1 MEYRKER
8 NFIVAY
14 DFNNNCR
21 GKWNILTNEFIGV
34 RGTKVKTSPEALR
47 VSRHPGEMPVCI
59 VNAMDFIHC
68 YIHEHEEYPQKLG
81 QKVEELISLEL
92 KIPFG
97 FTNTMAKFLLEDT
110 TKLTKDIV
118 TYIQDECYGF
128 YTPENLRKYNLIKL
142 LQPYK
147 EVFGEDFDW
156 AVRVTDLVD
165 KNIPTEFVLKM
176 INYGIHEKL
185 PFAQHVQQFSNML
198 QTWYNYEMDMYKKSE
213 PKRNILTN
221 FNIIK
226 YLHEEFTNT
235 HYDEMLMKHNN
246 CDWLRFENET
256 LIVVPLVS
264 RMDFK
269 NEADHQ
275 QNCVERLYM
284 REVVKGDTHVVGI
297 RKKSDVNTPYI
308 TCEVNNGGRIIQYLG
323 RFNRIPQDAS
333 ARAFQRQYQEH
344 LTKILSL

>member
-1 MEYRKER
+1 MDYRKER

-14 DFNNNCR
+14 DFDNNCR

-34 RGTKVKTSPEALR
+34 RGAKVKKSPDAFNTNHHGYEIPK
-47 VSRHPGEMPVCI
+47 SI
-59 VNAMDFIHC
+59 SNAIYFING
-68 YIHEHEEYPQKLG
+68 YTKEHNEYPQKLG

-92 KIPFG
+92 TIPFG
-97 FTNTMAKFLLEDT
+97 VINPIANFLLEDT

-118 TYIQDECYGF
+118 TYIKEECYGF
-128 YTPENLRKYNLIKL
+128 YTPENLRKYNLVKL

-147 EVFGEDFDW
+147 EVFGEDFSW
-156 AVRVTDLVD
+156 AVRIMDLVNKD
-165 KNIPTEFVLKM
+165 IPVEFVLKM
-176 INYGIHEKL
+176 LNYAIHEKI
-185 PFAQHVQQFSNML
+185 PFSYHVNNFSDMI
-198 QTWYNYEMDMYKKSE
+198 QTWYNYEMDMYNKSE

-221 FNIIK
+221 LQIIK

-235 HYDEMLMKHNN
+235 HYDELLMKYNN
-246 CDWLRFENET
+246 CDWLRFENDN
-256 LIVVPLVS
+256 LIVIPLVS

-269 NEADHQ
+269 TEADHQ

-284 REVVKGDTHVVGI
+284 REVVTGKTHVVAI
-297 RKKSDVNTPYI
+297 RKKADVTTPYI
-308 TCEVNNGGRIIQYLG
+308 TCEVRPDGRIIQYLG
-323 RFNRIPQDAS
+323 RFNRVPQDAS

>member
-34 RGTKVKTSPEALR
+34 RGAKVKRSPEAFC
-47 VSRHPGEMPVCI
+47 VNCHPGEIPVF
-59 VNAMDFIHC
+59 VSNAMYFINS
-68 YIHEHEEYPQKLG
+68 YTKEHKEYPQKLG

-92 KIPFG
+92 KVPFG
-97 FTNTMAKFLLEDT
+97 VTNSMANFLLEDA

-118 TYIQDECYGF
+118 TYLNEECYGF
-128 YTPENLRKYNLIKL
+128 YTPENLRKYNTIKL

-147 EVFGEDFDW
+147 DVFGEDFDW
-156 AVRVTDLVD
+156 AVRVTDLID
-165 KNIPTEFVLKM
+165 KNIPIEFVIKM
-176 INYGIHEKL
+176 LNYAIHEKI
-185 PFAQHVQQFSNML
+185 PFSQHVQQFTNML
-198 QTWYNYEMDMYKKSE
+198 QTWYKYEMDMYKKSE

-235 HYDEMLMKHNN
+235 HYDEMLMKYNN
-246 CDWLRFENET
+246 CDWLRFENES
-256 LIVVPLVS
+256 LIVIPLVS

-284 REVVKGDTHVVGI
+284 REVVTGNTHVVAI
-297 RKKSDVNTPYI
+297 RKKSDVTTPYI
-308 TCEVNNGGRIIQYLG
+308 TCEVNTNGRIIQYLG

-344 LTKILSL
+344 LAKVLSL